1 MLLWNPVCF
10 ALKTLT
16 VLGKTGSKKLIRL
29 INKSSIE
36 TKLCVHTYI
45 HTHTSPNR
53 RVFAYWTLS
62 RGEERSVLF
71 RVEKERT
78 IE

>member
-36 TKLCVHTYI
+36 TKLCVHT
-45 HTHTSPNR
+45 HTHTHVPKQKGVCILDSKR
-53 RVFAYWTLS
+53 G
-62 RGEERSVLF
+62 RGEVCALPGGE
-71 RVEKERT
+71 
-78 IE
+78 